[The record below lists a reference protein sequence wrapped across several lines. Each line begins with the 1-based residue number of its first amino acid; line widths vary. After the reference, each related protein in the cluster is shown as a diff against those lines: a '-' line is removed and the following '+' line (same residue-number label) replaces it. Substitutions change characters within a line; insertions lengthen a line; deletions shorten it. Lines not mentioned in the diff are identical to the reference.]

1 MRYLV
6 RSERVFVHSV
16 GLEGERHERKHK
28 NAGLF
33 PRGGPD
39 VFICAL
45 LLDPGDHLGSGENH
59 VAFGFRFYLEVD
71 AV

>member
-1 MRYLV
+1 MHQIRYLV

-28 NAGLF
+28 NAGHF

-39 VFICAL
+39 VFFFAL
-45 LLDPGDHLGSGENH
+45 LFNPGDHL
-59 VAFGFRFYLEVD
+59 VFGWQFRFYLETD